1 MTTHRS
7 RRLRKKLHIDEFQE
21 LGFSVA
27 WRFAEGTTEQQID
40 KTVDDFINEVIA
52 PNGLAYDGSGYLVWE
67 GLICL
72 QRTGKCTDEHRELVR
87 KWLEDRQLSDIQ
99 VTELFDVW
107 WD

>member
-1 MTTHRS
+1 MATQRS
-7 RRLRKKLHIDEFQE
+7 RRLRKKMHIDEFQE

-27 WRFAEGTTEQQID
+27 WRFQEGATEEKID
-40 KTVDDFINEVIA
+40 STLNDFINEVIE
-52 PNGLAYDGSGYLVWE
+52 PNGLAYDGSGYLHWE

-72 QRTGKCTDEHRELVR
+72 QQTGKCTDEHRELVR
-87 KWLEDRQLSDIQ
+87 KWLQDRKLEDIQ

>member
-1 MTTHRS
+1 MATQRS
-7 RRLRKKLHIDEFQE
+7 RRLRKKMHIDEFQE

-27 WRFAEGTTEQQID
+27 FSFPEGTSAETID
-40 KTVDDFINEVIA
+40 TTVDALINEVIE
-52 PNGLAYDGSGYLVWE
+52 PNGLAFDGSGYLQWE

-72 QRTGKCTDEHRELVR
+72 QQTGKCTDEHRELVR
-87 KWLEDRQLSDIQ
+87 KWLEENKLGNIQ